1 MYSVHNTGD
10 APVTFKRWL
19 PTFLAFPVGGYLA
32 IETIGS
38 RVDPLSAAAGG
49 LVVGA
54 LIGAGQ
60 WLALRPG
67 RIGRRWAAYT
77 AVAAAGG
84 TALAAAVAGTGT
96 GLGDLALNGL
106 ITGAAVGAAQS
117 ALLGRA
123 ALARVAWTAVTAASW
138 ALGWLVTGN
147 VIVDAER
154 GHHAFGSSGA
164 IVATVVT
171 GLALRRILGTRAGAG
186 HSVRPTAAPSA

>member
-1 MYSVHNTGD
+1 M
-10 APVTFKRWL
+10 TFKRWL
-19 PTFLAFPVGGYLA
+19 PTFLAFPVGGYLV

-38 RVDPLSAAAGG
+38 RADPLSAAAGG
-49 LVVGA
+49 LVVGV
-54 LIGAGQ
+54 LVGAGQ
-60 WLALRPG
+60 WLALRPT

-77 AVAAAGG
+77 AGAAAGG

-96 GLGDLALNGL
+96 GIGDLMLNGL

-123 ALARVAWTAVTAASW
+123 ALARVAWTAVTAAAW

-164 IVATVVT
+164 IVVTVIT
-171 GLALRRILGTRAGAG
+171 GLALRRILGTRAVGDAAL
-186 HSVRPTAAPSA
+186 RPAAAPSA